1 MATGNDRMIPVIG
14 SGWRRGLDNV
24 LNGELKGWF
33 KTRRWW
39 VQILVWTASVNL
51 IFFFVALSAPR
62 DEMDIGTSLMLFN
75 IFMGLAGPIGVS
87 IVMQSAVVGEK
98 RSGTA
103 AWVLSKPVSRSAFIL
118 AKLISNTVGMAV
130 TMVLSQGIL
139 AYLISATILG
149 NMLPVPGFLAGL
161 CIHMANIMFYLTL
174 TLLMG
179 VLFEQTAPV
188 IGIPLAILFA
198 QNILMSFYPP
208 LARFVPWTL
217 AIPVNGDIVPS
228 ISQNLMIGAPI
239 PSFLPLYV
247 ALIASVLFVVIAL
260 IVFQKQE
267 L

>member
-1 MATGNDRMIPVIG
+1 
-14 SGWRRGLDNV
+14 
-24 LNGELKGWF
+24 
-33 KTRRWW
+33 
-39 VQILVWTASVNL
+39 
-51 IFFFVALSAPR
+51 
-62 DEMDIGTSLMLFN
+62 
-75 IFMGLAGPIGVS
+75 
-87 IVMQSAVVGEK
+87 
-98 RSGTA
+98 
-103 AWVLSKPVSRSAFIL
+103 
-118 AKLISNTVGMAV
+118 
-130 TMVLSQGIL
+130 
-139 AYLISATILG
+139 
-149 NMLPVPGFLAGL
+149 
-161 CIHMANIMFYLTL
+161 MANIMFYLTL

-260 IVFQKQE
+260 FVFQKQE